1 MGSIAASNNRIAVL
15 TGRCFNFAMLF
26 IAYFALFAFITKKI
40 LDKRNDP
47 AALTFNP
54 KYVYSVTFSS
64 GAVPIW
70 KISFLFLLFFVENVI
85 HFDLMGVNC
94 HVPITTKTVNTVK

>member
-1 MGSIAASNNRIAVL
+1 MGSTAASNNHIAVL

-26 IAYFALFAFITKKI
+26 NAYFALFPLSLRKF

-47 AALTFNP
+47 PALTFNP
-54 KYVYSVTFSS
+54 KYVYLVTFSS

-85 HFDLMGVNC
+85 HFDLMGL
-94 HVPITTKTVNTVK
+94 TVIFQLQQKL

>member
-1 MGSIAASNNRIAVL
+1 MGSTAASNNRIAVL
-15 TGRCFNFAMLF
+15 TGRCFDFAMLLN
-26 IAYFALFAFITKKI
+26 AYFALLALSLRKV

-64 GAVPIW
+64 GAVPIL
-70 KISFLFLLFFVENVI
+70 KISFLFLLFFLWRMLYI
-85 HFDLMGVNC
+85 L
-94 HVPITTKTVNTVK
+94 I